1 MARYAKNH
9 KNSTSLR
16 HGHNSIKTKR
26 GRSSYNKVRYAR
38 TKTHSYKKRGRKP
51 SLFTA
56 KHYNYSSTY
65 VNTTN
70 VQPVHNEVSDD
81 NVMMWIGLGIVFI
94 FVMCMVGL
102 MSC

>member
-26 GRSSYNKVRYAR
+26 GRSSYNKARYAR

-51 SLFTA
+51 SLFTT
-56 KHYNYSSTY
+56 KHYNYNNSY
-65 VNTTN
+65 VNTNAVTTN
-70 VQPVHNEVSDD
+70 QSKQNEDMVFYGGLFFGFLFFVC
-81 NVMMWIGLGIVFI
+81 VMSLA
-94 FVMCMVGL
+94 C
-102 MSC
+102 C